1 MIEEAPVEIR
11 IFAERDSEMGL
22 FFMHKKG
29 GYMGGRGSN
38 SNLGGGSGGG
48 LKTTGLDVTHNGETT
63 RYYFTSKDGQNY
75 YQRGISGTPEPTP
88 LNMSAKEF
96 RQRVESN
103 GATTKAV
110 SNAEYKKAEKA
121 YQKERDSRPDYELG
135 IGLKDNSAYRRTA
148 RKNRVMNR
156 VMKRK

>member
-1 MIEEAPVEIR
+1 MKSGYLLKETQKWVSFYAQ
-11 IFAERDSEMGL
+11 
-22 FFMHKKG
+22 KG

-38 SNLGGGSGGG
+38 SNLGGGSGSG

-110 SNAEYKKAEKA
+110 SNAEYKKIQRDKKITEKR
-121 YQKERDSRPDYELG
+121 QIEH
-135 IGLKDNSAYRRTA
+135 
-148 RKNRVMNR
+148 
-156 VMKRK
+156 

>member
-38 SNLGGGSGGG
+38 SNLGGGSGSG

-88 LNMSAKEF
+88 LNMSAKS
-96 RQRVESN
+96 RIQRSHN
-103 GATTKAV
+103 K
-110 SNAEYKKAEKA
+110 SCFKC
-121 YQKERDSRPDYELG
+121 
-135 IGLKDNSAYRRTA
+135 
-148 RKNRVMNR
+148 RV
-156 VMKRK
+156 

>member
-1 MIEEAPVEIR
+1 
-11 IFAERDSEMGL
+11 MGV
-22 FFMHKKG
+22 
-29 GYMGGRGSN
+29 RGSN
-38 SNLGGGSGGG
+38 SNLGGGSGSG

-103 GATTKAV
+103 GATT
-110 SNAEYKKAEKA
+110 NAEYKKAEKA

>member
-38 SNLGGGSGGG
+38 SNLGGGSGSG

-103 GATTKAV
+103 GAKTKAV
-110 SNAEYKKAEKA
+110 SNAEYKKDTKRQENYRKA
-121 YQKERDSRPDYELG
+121 ADRAL
-135 IGLKDNSAYRRTA
+135 NSLEYNETA
-148 RKNRVMNR
+148 KKSTRQNRLMDRAMRK
-156 VMKRK
+156 KY

>member
-1 MIEEAPVEIR
+1 
-11 IFAERDSEMGL
+11 
-22 FFMHKKG
+22 
-29 GYMGGRGSN
+29 MGGRGSN
-38 SNLGGGSGGG
+38 SKLGGGSGSG

-110 SNAEYKKAEKA
+110 SNAEYKKDTKRQENYRKA
-121 YQKERDSRPDYELG
+121 ADRAL
-135 IGLKDNSAYRRTA
+135 NSLEYNETA
-148 RKNRVMNR
+148 KKSTRQNRLMDRAMRK
-156 VMKRK
+156 KY

>member
-38 SNLGGGSGGG
+38 SNLGGGSGSG

-103 GATTKAV
+103 GAT
-110 SNAEYKKAEKA
+110 
-121 YQKERDSRPDYELG
+121 PDYELG

>member
-1 MIEEAPVEIR
+1 
-11 IFAERDSEMGL
+11 
-22 FFMHKKG
+22 
-29 GYMGGRGSN
+29 MGGRGSN
-38 SNLGGGSGGG
+38 SNLGGGSGSG
-48 LKTTGLDVTHNGETT
+48 LKTTGLDVMHNGETT

-110 SNAEYKKAEKA
+110 SNAEYKKDTKRQENYRKA
-121 YQKERDSRPDYELG
+121 ADRAL
-135 IGLKDNSAYRRTA
+135 NSLEYNETA
-148 RKNRVMNR
+148 KKSTRQNRLMDRAMRK
-156 VMKRK
+156 KY

>member
-1 MIEEAPVEIR
+1 
-11 IFAERDSEMGL
+11 
-22 FFMHKKG
+22 
-29 GYMGGRGSN
+29 MGGRGSN
-38 SNLGGGSGGG
+38 SNLGGGSGSG

-103 GATTKAV
+103 GATTKA
-110 SNAEYKKAEKA
+110 EKA

>member
-38 SNLGGGSGGG
+38 SNLGGGSGSG

-88 LNMSAKEF
+88 LNMSAKEGK
-96 RQRVESN
+96 RQQ
-103 GATTKAV
+103 T
-110 SNAEYKKAEKA
+110 
-121 YQKERDSRPDYELG
+121 
-135 IGLKDNSAYRRTA
+135 GL
-148 RKNRVMNR
+148 
-156 VMKRK
+156 

>member
-1 MIEEAPVEIR
+1 
-11 IFAERDSEMGL
+11 
-22 FFMHKKG
+22 
-29 GYMGGRGSN
+29 MGGRGSN
-38 SNLGGGSGGG
+38 SNLGGGSGSG

-88 LNMSAKEF
+88 LNMSVKEF

-110 SNAEYKKAEKA
+110 SNAEYKKDTKRQENYRKA
-121 YQKERDSRPDYELG
+121 ADRAL
-135 IGLKDNSAYRRTA
+135 NSLEYNETA
-148 RKNRVMNR
+148 KKSTRQNRLMDRAMRK
-156 VMKRK
+156 KY

>member
-38 SNLGGGSGGG
+38 SNLGGGSGSG
-48 LKTTGLDVTHNGETT
+48 LKTTGLDVMHNGETT

-88 LNMSAKEF
+88 LNMSAKEI